1 MRQASF
7 PVAKTIDEFDVASSS
22 MPKVTFDYLSS
33 LEWIRAAENTCVIG
47 PAGTG

>member
-1 MRQASF
+1 
-7 PVAKTIDEFDVASSS
+7 

-33 LEWIRAAENTCVIG
+33 LEWIGAAENTCVIG